1 MTDFCRRPHKS
12 RQDAAPYSWP
22 MRTKQGLYLAHPPGA
37 GGAVAGKRAQ
47 ARRAP
52 PSGGRRYWL
61 DIAGRLGWRA
71 RYVKQVDTQ
80 ENTVRFWQEIYDG
93 QGKLVETHE
102 KYPVDKGHQKQ

>member
-1 MTDFCRRPHKS
+1 MS
-12 RQDAAPYSWP
+12 S
-22 MRTKQGLYLAHPPGA
+22 
-37 GGAVAGKRAQ
+37 RAQ
-47 ARRAP
+47 NERKFGAWEELP
-52 PSGGRRYWL
+52 NGGRRYWL

-93 QGKLVETHE
+93 QGKLVEIHE

>member
-1 MTDFCRRPHKS
+1 MSS
-12 RQDAAPYSWP
+12 RSQNEKKFGTWEE
-22 MRTKQGLYLAHPPGA
+22 L
-37 GGAVAGKRAQ
+37 
-47 ARRAP
+47 

-93 QGKLVETHE
+93 RGKLVETHE